1 MAQAPLSIHS
11 ASTGAITSLQ
21 DAKAIASQ
29 VKGTHEMKRVAAA
42 LGKTIP
48 EINEFALRTI
58 EMKQQLGKWYESLPD
73 GRGGNQYRGTS
84 ERSDDAPTTATAQ
97 EETGLTRES
106 FRKFVNMAYCP
117 EEVLDKHFNK
127 ANADGVILK
136 EEAIERAGKVVR
148 NGGKPEEC
156 DSYDGNRWYTPTEV
170 IDAAK
175 SILGNIDLD
184 PASDIAANE
193 HVGADQIFTVED
205 NGLEQDWH
213 GNVWLNPPYSY
224 PHVEQFCDKAIAEFQ
239 AGNIEQCIVLVN
251 NCTDA
256 KWFMRLAEN
265 FPMMFSKGRFKFW
278 NPGHACQTRQ
288 GQALFYMGPDKK
300 KFFKEFAEHAY
311 APNAGLE
318 G

>member
-1 MAQAPLSIHS
+1 MLSIRHGE
-11 ASTGAITSLQ
+11 TGEITSLQ

-29 VKGTHEMKRVAAA
+29 VKGAHEMKRVAAT

-48 EINEFALRTI
+48 EINDFALRTI
-58 EMKQQLGKWYESLPD
+58 EMKQQLGSWYEALPS
-73 GRGGNQYRGTS
+73 GSGKYQQVS
-84 ERSDDAPTTATAQ
+84 ERSDTCLTTATAQ
-97 EETGLTRES
+97 EETGISRDS
-106 FRKFVNMAYCP
+106 FNKFVNMAYCP
-117 EEVLDKHFNK
+117 EEVLEKHFNK

-136 EEAIERAGKVVR
+136 EEGIERAGKVVR

-156 DSYDGNRWYTPTEV
+156 DDYDGNRWYTPSEV

-175 SILGNIDLD
+175 EVLGNIDLD
-184 PASDIAANE
+184 PASDDAANE

-224 PHVEQFCDKAIAEFQ
+224 PQVEQFCDKALAEYQ
-239 AGNIEQCIVLVN
+239 AGNIDQCIVLVN

-265 FPMMFSKGRFKFW
+265 CPMMFSRGRLKFW

-288 GQALFYMGPDKK
+288 GQALFYMGPDKA
-300 KFFKEFAEHAY
+300 KFYKAFAEHAY
-311 APNAGLE
+311 APNAGVE
-318 G
+318 A